1 MSLFRLSQGE
11 IVTSFYSVVNSCCI
25 CVPCTY
31 SELRASEHFPQLK
44 NLSDKEATH
53 NPKAVLAEV
62 GKIIAKNTAPLESLH
77 GKNVIEIDHKIQLK
91 IRADEFDFDESVN
104 RVKEMVNEQEQNMI
118 KSASYFI
125 QDKGGLH
132 HLKGSKS
139 YEQNLN
145 ETIVW

>member
-1 MSLFRLSQGE
+1 M
-11 IVTSFYSVVNSCCI
+11 
-25 CVPCTY
+25 
-31 SELRASEHFPQLK
+31 
-44 NLSDKEATH
+44 
-53 NPKAVLAEV
+53 
-62 GKIIAKNTAPLESLH
+62 ESLH